1 MAIIVPFQCIHPAP
15 EYAAQ
20 VAALPY
26 DVYNRKEAAKET
38 AKHPLSFLN
47 IDRPETQFPPDADMY
62 APQVYEKANE
72 LLQSWLRR
80 GVLEKEAERGY
91 ALYEQTMNKRTQTGL
106 VACASIDDYCD
117 QVIRRHENT
126 RPEKEEDRVRHID
139 ACSAQT
145 GPIFLAYRKNAV
157 IQEIAERVKC
167 GAPHFDFVAED
178 GIRHRGWS
186 ITDQEQIK
194 AIQTAFAGIDRIY
207 IADGHHRAASAVR
220 VGLQRRREHP
230 GYDGTEEFNYF
241 LSVLFPDEELQ
252 ILDYNRVIRDL
263 NGRTPKEL
271 LQEAEKVFEVRPC
284 AGSGEALHAEL
295 RRKGELL
302 LYLAN
307 RWYHLTIRPEYRKD
321 DPVDV
326 LDVSILQDAFL
337 HPVLGIGDPKTDP
350 RIGFV
355 GGIRGYQE
363 LERRVHEDC
372 AAAFAMY
379 PTSIQ
384 ELFAVADTGRLMPP
398 KSTWFEPKLRSGLYI
413 HAF

>member
-72 LLQSWLRR
+72 LLRSWLRH

-145 GPIFLAYRKNAV
+145 GPIFLTYRKNSV
-157 IQEIAERVKC
+157 IQ
-167 GAPHFDFVAED
+167 
-178 GIRHRGWS
+178 
-186 ITDQEQIK
+186 
-194 AIQTAFAGIDRIY
+194 
-207 IADGHHRAASAVR
+207 
-220 VGLQRRREHP
+220 
-230 GYDGTEEFNYF
+230 
-241 LSVLFPDEELQ
+241 
-252 ILDYNRVIRDL
+252 
-263 NGRTPKEL
+263 
-271 LQEAEKVFEVRPC
+271 
-284 AGSGEALHAEL
+284 
-295 RRKGELL
+295 
-302 LYLAN
+302 
-307 RWYHLTIRPEYRKD
+307 
-321 DPVDV
+321 
-326 LDVSILQDAFL
+326 
-337 HPVLGIGDPKTDP
+337 
-350 RIGFV
+350 
-355 GGIRGYQE
+355 
-363 LERRVHEDC
+363 
-372 AAAFAMY
+372 
-379 PTSIQ
+379 
-384 ELFAVADTGRLMPP
+384 
-398 KSTWFEPKLRSGLYI
+398 
-413 HAF
+413 